1 MKTTLLPDIGPS
13 DEIRELVARV
23 DITQQTISLILDVP
37 RTLRV
42 TRKSVRNDELVVHCR
57 DNLASVTLYL
67 PYAPGARGRAFV
79 ITYTDEGS

>member
-1 MKTTLLPDIGPS
+1 MKLLSDIGPS
-13 DEIRELVARV
+13 DEIRAIVARV
-23 DITQQTISLILDVP
+23 DIAPQTIPLILDEP

-57 DNLASVTLYL
+57 DKTASVTLYL
-67 PYAPGARGRAFV
+67 PFAPLARGRASV